1 MERCA
6 LVSSRQDISNCPIVF
21 CITNSPWPGRLW
33 ECLTAHS
40 SADWSAVDPME
51 YLTPFIE
58 VIRSPE
64 ISGPIT
70 GVALTAVSRF
80 LDAYI
85 IGELQDCVLGLTIAA
100 HICCNP
106 CNEDNLSVQLLDR
119 LHR

>member
-1 MERCA
+1 MTLGWNLIGSNFCENVCFSGKVRPRIVQGGSRRIPNLLLCCLCTGLAWHTRLCIGTRC
-6 LVSSRQDISNCPIVF
+6 N
-21 CITNSPWPGRLW
+21 
-33 ECLTAHS
+33 
-40 SADWSAVDPME
+40 ADWSAVDPME

-85 IGELQDCVLGLTIAA
+85 IGEQQMM
-100 HICCNP
+100 P
-106 CNEDNLSVQLLDR
+106 LSC
-119 LHR
+119 

>member
-1 MERCA
+1 
-6 LVSSRQDISNCPIVF
+6 
-21 CITNSPWPGRLW
+21 
-33 ECLTAHS
+33 
-40 SADWSAVDPME
+40 ME

-85 IGELQDCVLGLTIAA
+85 IGELQDCVLGLSSAA
-100 HICCNP
+100 DLCCNP
-106 CNEDNLSVQLLDR
+106 CNEDSLSVQLPLPMSAIHSR
-119 LHR
+119 ILPQSTLQRVQYA

>member
-1 MERCA
+1 M
-6 LVSSRQDISNCPIVF
+6 N
-21 CITNSPWPGRLW
+21 
-33 ECLTAHS
+33 
-40 SADWSAVDPME
+40 ADWSTVDPME

-85 IGELQDCVLGLTIAA
+85 IGNRQQYIITL
-100 HICCNP
+100 
-106 CNEDNLSVQLLDR
+106 
-119 LHR
+119 

>member
-1 MERCA
+1 
-6 LVSSRQDISNCPIVF
+6 
-21 CITNSPWPGRLW
+21 
-33 ECLTAHS
+33 
-40 SADWSAVDPME
+40 ME

-85 IGELQDCVLGLTIAA
+85 IGEEPFCLLALNTATHVSNVLSDNDA
-100 HICCNP
+100 
-106 CNEDNLSVQLLDR
+106 EDKHTTPVCWTAVAMGSMDR
-119 LHR
+119 QQSQRQCST